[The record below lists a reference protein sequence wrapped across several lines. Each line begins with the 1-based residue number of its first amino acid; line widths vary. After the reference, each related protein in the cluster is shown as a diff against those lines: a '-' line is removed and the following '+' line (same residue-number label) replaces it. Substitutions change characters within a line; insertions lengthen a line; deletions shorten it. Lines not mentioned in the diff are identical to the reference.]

1 MARKYT
7 LNDLV
12 NWGHIRDYEAKKL
25 TELGFTDVCYE
36 DRMSTINNIDKNC
49 NYHFWT
55 DKSRNGY
62 MRYSLARIKPYED
75 LTYDTKARYSLWQ
88 CIKKYEELGEEVCIT
103 R

>member
-7 LNDLV
+7 LKDLV

-25 TELGFTDVCYE
+25 IKLGFTDVCYE
-36 DRMSTINNIDKNC
+36 GRMSTINNIDKNC

-62 MRYSLARIKPYED
+62 MSYSLNRIKPYETIFPND
-75 LTYDTKARYSLWQ
+75 NRYCRSLWQ
-88 CIKKYEELGEEVCIT
+88 CIKEYIKLVGDE
-103 R
+103 